1 MDRSIVVPALFVV
14 GIIVALVAAFVPSAI
29 LPWVVGGT
37 GILTG
42 IVAWKQRTKGIV
54 IAAIVLIVATS
65 AILQQTFNPKWLEDA
80 VFFVRVYVAH
90 VGLAAGLLIVFAPP
104 PQPWL

>member
-14 GIIVALVAAFVPSAI
+14 GIIVAAITAFVPSAI

-37 GILTG
+37 GIVTG
-42 IVAWKQRTKGIV
+42 IVAWKQGTKGIV

-65 AILQQTFNPKWLEDA
+65 AILQQTFNPKWLEDV
-80 VFFVRVYVAH
+80 VFFVRVFVAH

-104 PQPWL
+104 ATWL